1 MKITAILSLL
11 LFLAGVSSRSL
22 TPALKAIKQSPMFNS
37 RLESVRKVQEKVVG
51 LDIYY
56 MNMTEF
62 GVLSSAYITQML
74 NELVL
79 YNLNDCLYYG
89 Y

>member
-1 MKITAILSLL
+1 
-11 LFLAGVSSRSL
+11 
-22 TPALKAIKQSPMFNS
+22 MFNS